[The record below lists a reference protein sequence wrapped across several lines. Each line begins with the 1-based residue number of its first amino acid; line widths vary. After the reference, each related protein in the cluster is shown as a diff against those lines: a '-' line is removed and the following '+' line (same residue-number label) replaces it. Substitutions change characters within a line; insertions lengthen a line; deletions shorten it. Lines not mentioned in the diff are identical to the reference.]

1 MQIELKSIKIADLID
16 GYVND
21 PDTGVKGYH
30 GKLDIRPPYQREF
43 RYDEKQ
49 QQAVIDTILKGF
61 PLNIMYWSVDDN
73 GNFEMI
79 DGQQRT
85 LSICGFY
92 THDFNIVDHDR
103 GTLYFSTLTAEEK
116 EKFLNYELTVYFCEG
131 TDKEKLDWFR
141 VINIAGEKLLD
152 QELLNAVYSG
162 PFVTDARRHFS
173 KNGCPAYKMGAD
185 FLNGNAIEQAYLS
198 TILKWAARHDGV
210 ESIDKYMALHQFD
223 PNANKLWAYF
233 VSIITWIRSTFVKY
247 RREMKGLDWGE
258 MFDKYGDGVYDTAAL
273 EKQIHDLMEDDE
285 IMKKSGIYRYVLSA
299 VLLQVAVGGYGK
311 GAFCNFKGYCVLCKG
326 VVCGIAVQRYRHHVF
341 AGIDSGSLCR
351 RIAVVGEG
359 IVEHLAQ
366 PEYRFGCRMQVF
378 RGEVVLQFQLFP
390 GPVVIVIGGCHLRRG
405 RKLYPGILSVRYFVD
420 KEVVVAI
427 VQVQVFRE
435 PFTLEKELFAISQI
449 GTLAHV
455 GASDEGKRE
464 VTQRKEHF
472 VIGVVS
478 EVVRRFA
485 LRLHGRIA

>member
-21 PDTGVKGYH
+21 LDTGVKGYH

-92 THDFNIVDHDR
+92 THDFNIVDPNR
-103 GTLYFSTLTAEEK
+103 GTLYFSTLTSEEK

-131 TDKEKLDWFR
+131 TDREKLDWFR

-162 PFVTDARRHFS
+162 PFVTDARRYFS
-173 KNGCPAYKMGAD
+173 KNGCPAYKVGAD
-185 FLNGNAIEQAYLS
+185 FLSGNAIEQTYLA

-233 VSIITWIRSTFVKY
+233 
-247 RREMKGLDWGE
+247 M
-258 MFDKYGDGVYDTAAL
+258 
-273 EKQIHDLMEDDE
+273 
-285 IMKKSGIYRYVLSA
+285 SA
-299 VLLQVAVGGYGK
+299 
-311 GAFCNFKGYCVLCKG
+311 
-326 VVCGIAVQRYRHHVF
+326 
-341 AGIDSGSLCR
+341 
-351 RIAVVGEG
+351 
-359 IVEHLAQ
+359 
-366 PEYRFGCRMQVF
+366 
-378 RGEVVLQFQLFP
+378 
-390 GPVVIVIGGCHLRRG
+390 
-405 RKLYPGILSVRYFVD
+405 
-420 KEVVVAI
+420 
-427 VQVQVFRE
+427 
-435 PFTLEKELFAISQI
+435 
-449 GTLAHV
+449 
-455 GASDEGKRE
+455 
-464 VTQRKEHF
+464 
-472 VIGVVS
+472 
-478 EVVRRFA
+478 
-485 LRLHGRIA
+485 